1 MKCPFCKSDDT
12 RVVDSREG
20 KDGFSVRRRR
30 ECNDCQERFTT
41 YERIHH
47 AEVMVV
53 KKDGRREEFDRNKI
67 IAGMR
72 KACEKR
78 PVSTEVIEDFVSGLE
93 KELLE
98 RGEREISSEEIGEKL
113 IDKLYDIDQVAYVR
127 FASVYRSFK
136 DVNEFLDE
144 VTGLLKEKK

>member
-20 KDGFSVRRRR
+20 KDGLSVRRRR

-41 YERIHH
+41 YERVHH

-78 PVSTEVIEDFVSGLE
+78 PVSTEVIEDFVSSLE
-93 KELLE
+93 KEFLE
-98 RGEREISSEEIGEKL
+98 RGEREISSEDIGRKL
-113 IDKLYDIDQVAYVR
+113 IDKLYEIDQVAYVR

>member
-53 KKDGRREEFDRNKI
+53 KKDGRREEFDHNKI
-67 IAGMR
+67 INGMR

-78 PVSTEVIEDFVSGLE
+78 PVSIETIEDFASALE
-93 KELLE
+93 KEFLE
-98 RGEREISSEEIGEKL
+98 SGEREIHSEKIGERL
-113 IDKLYDIDQVAYVR
+113 ISKLYEIDEVAYVR

-144 VTGLLKEKK
+144 VSGLLKEKK